1 MLNGYVEVEVYAN
14 DLDGE
19 IAKGLLAENG
29 IEALI
34 SKDDCGGMM
43 PNFQLTRGVRIYVLP
58 KDVEKSE
65 NLLKMLANDQDGD
78 HEDPQTD
85 SSWLCANCGEA
96 LEQQFTD
103 CWKCGPSRDSEQISL
118 QDV

>member
-1 MLNGYVEVEVYAN
+1 MLNGYVEVKVYAN

-34 SKDDCGGMM
+34 SRDDCGGMM
-43 PNFQLTRGVRIYVLP
+43 PNLQLLNGVRLFVLP

-65 NLLKMLANDQDGD
+65 NLLKMLSHSPD
-78 HEDPQTD
+78 D
-85 SSWLCANCGEA
+85 SDKEALADSMWHCSKCGEE
-96 LEQQFTD
+96 LEPQYTD
-103 CWKCGPSRDSEQISL
+103 CWSCGTHRDQ
-118 QDV
+118 

>member
-43 PNFQLTRGVRIYVLP
+43 PNFQVTRGVHLFVLP
-58 KDVEKSE
+58 KDVEMSE
-65 NLLKMLANDQDGD
+65 NLLKMLSENQDRPNSEARKDANWRCS
-78 HEDPQTD
+78 H
-85 SSWLCANCGEA
+85 CGEE

-103 CWKCGPSRDSEQISL
+103 CWKCGTGRDQS
-118 QDV
+118 